1 MHFSVHS
8 LKKRRLLSPRPCN
21 CAAFT
26 VAALQAALVQVGQA
40 DVSINSST
48 PAIMFDL
55 IDSPPIGNGSD
66 GSSSSSAPPP
76 ADLSG
81 APPSQLASAGSAA
94 ESAGST
100 ESAFPP
106 PSVARVPPA
115 AHLTPAQAVAAAAKQ
130 AQAGAAGKKQTGAAA
145 RSPPPS
151 QAPATSTA
159 GGGDSSIVWGRRLQQ
174 AGSVAAPP
182 PPSPPASSTNSTG
195 ACSSDVGPT
204 RIMGFIFDAASV
216 YKLRPVLKDAHN
228 IPSTVS
234 RCGLVC
240 VCAADYNVHC
250 GCMRVAQ
257 SLLVELQFTEVP
269 DALLHSFYRSITSRL
284 EFLEG
289 SWWF

>member
-76 ADLSG
+76 ADL
-81 APPSQLASAGSAA
+81 PPASPPL
-94 ESAGST
+94 
-100 ESAFPP
+100 SAFPP

-216 YKLRPVLKDAHN
+216 YKLRPVLKDANN